1 MGVLNVKKDYLNI
14 VKKWKNN
21 ENGSIRLANGT
32 ELILQLNTKNKNEWL
47 HELYASLEDDEI
59 KQIKQDSPIPLP
71 QSYLDFLKE
80 FNGLQIFNG
89 QLNIYGLYN
98 NEKIYEKDKAPFDLF
113 DINNIRVKNTPNEW
127 FFFGS
132 YGYDGTK
139 MMFDTSQQNNKV
151 YRTERYSLEILNE
164 WESFEEWL
172 NSEVERIANH
182 FEENGNCLVE
192 DLTPKKH

>member
-1 MGVLNVKKDYLNI
+1 MKKDYLNI